1 MSRIVAC
8 SSQNA
13 AIKECR
19 VCSNAKKIFNIRSSV
34 YDALVMKPLSIN
46 TIIKK
51 ITSGK
56 RLDAVEGLALFRKAD
71 LLTLGELANLIRRR
85 LHPKRLVT
93 FIVDRNINYTNICVN
108 KCKFCAFYR
117 EADSPEAYI
126 LPKEVI
132 FKKIEETIAQGGTQI
147 LMQGGVHPD
156 LGIEYFEDLFQSIK
170 DRFTIQVHALSPS
183 EISYIARKADLS
195 VSDVLIRLRA
205 SGLDSIPGGGA
216 EILVDRV
223 RKKVSPNKIRW
234 RQWADVMIEAHRLAM
249 PTSATMMFGSLETD
263 REIIEHLIRLRDVQD
278 KTGGF
283 TAFIPWTYQPG
294 NTELG
299 GRSATGVEYLKV
311 LALSRIMLD
320 NFKNIQ
326 ASWVTQGAKIAQ
338 VALEFGANDF
348 GSTMIEENVV
358 AAAGI
363 TFRMTRQEIVHLI
376 TDAGYVAAQR
386 DTTYKI
392 LRREDLEV
400 TNKHK
405 ETPKGKS
412 IIN

>member
-1 MSRIVAC
+1 MRSGL
-8 SSQNA
+8 
-13 AIKECR
+13 
-19 VCSNAKKIFNIRSSV
+19 KKIIDKVIR
-34 YDALVMKPLSIN
+34 
-46 TIIKK
+46 
-51 ITSGK
+51 GK
-56 RLDAVEGLALFRKAD
+56 RIDAEAGLALFKDAD
-71 LLTLGELANLIRRR
+71 LLTLGELANSIRKR
-85 LHPKRLVT
+85 LHRERMVT

-108 KCKFCAFYR
+108 KCRFCAFYR
-117 EADSPEAYI
+117 EADSPEAY
-126 LPKEVI
+126 LLSKDEI
-132 FKKIEETIAQGGTQI
+132 FRKIEETLEQGGTQI

-156 LGIEYFEDLFQSIK
+156 LGIAYFEDLFSSIK
-170 DRFTIQVHALSPS
+170 SRFTIQIHSLSPA
-183 EISYIARKADLS
+183 EISFIAKLADLS
-195 VSDVLIRLRA
+195 IMDTLKRLKT

-234 RQWADVMIEAHRLAM
+234 RQWAEVMKTAHKLGM
-249 PTSATMMFGSLETD
+249 PTTATMMFGSLET
-263 REIIEHLIRLRDVQD
+263 RKEIVEHLVRLRDIQD
-278 KTGGF
+278 ETGGF

-299 GRSATGVEYLKV
+299 GKSATAVEYLKT

-320 NFKNIQ
+320 NFQNIQ

-376 TDAGYVAAQR
+376 RDAGYVAAQR
-386 DTTYKI
+386 DTRYNI
-392 LRREDLEV
+392 LKREDVKLES
-400 TNKHK
+400 
-405 ETPKGKS
+405 ECS
-412 IIN
+412 ARS

>member
-1 MSRIVAC
+1 MNTDKIVT
-8 SSQNA
+8 
-13 AIKECR
+13 
-19 VCSNAKKIFNIRSSV
+19 KIS
-34 YDALVMKPLSIN
+34 
-46 TIIKK
+46 
-51 ITSGK
+51 SGK
-56 RLDAVEGLALFRKAD
+56 RLTAEEALSLFKHAD
-71 LLTLGELANLIRRR
+71 LLTLGELANNVRKR
-85 LHPKRLVT
+85 LHPERLVT

-117 EADSPEAYI
+117 SEDSPEAYV
-126 LPKEVI
+126 LTKEEI
-132 FKKIEETIAQGGTQI
+132 FRKIEETIAQGGTQI

-156 LGIEYFEDLFQSIK
+156 LGIEYFEDLFSSIK
-170 DRFTIQVHALSPS
+170 SRFAIQIHSLSPA
-183 EISYIARKADLS
+183 EITFIAKKADLAII
-195 VSDVLIRLRA
+195 DTLKRLKT

-234 RQWADVMIEAHRLAM
+234 RQWADVMKTAHELDM
-249 PTSATMMFGSLETD
+249 PTTATMMFGSLETQK
-263 REIIEHLIRLRDVQD
+263 EIIEHLVRIRDIQD
-278 KTGGF
+278 ETRGF

-299 GRSATGVEYLKV
+299 GRSATAVEYLKT

-320 NFKNIQ
+320 NFDNIQ

-363 TFRMTRQEIVHLI
+363 TFRMTRQEIVNLI
-376 TDAGYVAAQR
+376 RDAGYTAAQR
-386 DTTYKI
+386 NTRYNI
-392 LRREDLEV
+392 LKREG
-400 TNKHK
+400 T
-405 ETPKGKS
+405 
-412 IIN
+412 

>member
-1 MSRIVAC
+1 M
-8 SSQNA
+8 N
-13 AIKECR
+13 KDL
-19 VCSNAKKIFNIRSSV
+19 KKTMVKAMRG
-34 YDALVMKPLSIN
+34 KHLSA
-46 TIIKK
+46 
-51 ITSGK
+51 
-56 RLDAVEGLALFRKAD
+56 DEGLVLFRQAD
-71 LLTLGELANLIRRR
+71 LLSLGELANNMRKR

-117 EADSPEAYI
+117 EAESPDAYI
-126 LPKEVI
+126 LSKDEI
-132 FKKIEETIAQGGTQI
+132 FKKIEETLAQGGTQI

-156 LGIEYFEDLFQSIK
+156 LGIDYFEELFRSIK
-170 DRFTIQVHALSPS
+170 MRYKIHIHSLSPS
-183 EISYIARKADLS
+183 EISFVAKKDSLSIKDALTRLKA
-195 VSDVLIRLRA
+195 A
-205 SGLDSIPGGGA
+205 GLDSIPGGGA

-234 RQWADVMIEAHRLAM
+234 RQWADVMKEAQKLGM
-249 PTSATMMFGSLETD
+249 PTTATMMFGSLETD
-263 REIIEHLIRLRDVQD
+263 KEIIEHLVRLRDIQEET
-278 KTGGF
+278 KGF

-299 GRSATGVEYLKV
+299 GRSATAVEYLKV

-320 NFKNIQ
+320 NFQNIQ

-363 TFRMTRQEIVHLI
+363 SFRMTKQEIVSI
-376 TDAGYVAAQR
+376 IKDAGYTPAQR
-386 DTTYKI
+386 DTKYNI
-392 LRREDLEV
+392 LKKED
-400 TNKHK
+400 
-405 ETPKGKS
+405 
-412 IIN
+412 